1 MKTRISAL
9 GHYLAKR
16 RNFMT
21 FGVFGVGVPG
31 IAWVTWLYFA
41 YFAGYEP
48 FLWLCMS
55 VLAVLA
61 AHVCA
66 LLIWK
71 FVYAD
76 RARLLLA
83 QHNGTSKS

>member
-1 MKTRISAL
+1 MKTNITAL
-9 GHYLAKR
+9 GHYLANR

-21 FGVFGVGVPG
+21 FGVVGVGVPG
-31 IAWVTWLYFA
+31 IAWVTWLYFV
-41 YFAGYEP
+41 YFAGYGP

-61 AHVCA
+61 AYVWA
-66 LLIWK
+66 LLMWK
-71 FVYAD
+71 FFYAD

-83 QHNGTSKS
+83 RHDSTSKS